1 MGMWQRTLDVLF
13 PAQCGGC
20 NGAGSGYCDRCA
32 AEAVSCVE
40 RRAELEVRAL
50 GEYAGSLRRAVLAVK
65 DGRRDVALALGERL
79 AAWIPGPSILVPV
92 PTTAARKRARGI
104 DGGVELAR
112 SAASIGGMRLRESL
126 VRADRDAQRG
136 RSRAARLGARG
147 RFVCRERFCGE
158 RVVLVDDVCTTGAT
172 LVDCADALRAAGAT
186 VREAVVVALAP
197 NHDRS

>member
-1 MGMWQRTLDVLF
+1 MWCGLLDALF

-20 NGAGSGYCDRCA
+20 SDVGSGYCDRCA

-65 DGRRDVALALGERL
+65 NGRRDVARALGERL
-79 AAWIPGPSILVPV
+79 AASIRKPAILVPV
-92 PTTAARKRARGI
+92 PTTAAHRRARGI

-112 SAASIGGMRLRESL
+112 SAASRGRMALRESL
-126 VRADRDAQRG
+126 VHVARDAQRG

-147 RFVCRERFCGE
+147 WFVCRERFCGE
-158 RVVLVDDVCTTGAT
+158 RVVLIDDVCTTGAT
-172 LVDCADALRAAGAT
+172 LADCATSLRAAGAT
-186 VREAVVVALAP
+186 VREAVVVALVP
-197 NHDRS
+197 NHGRS